1 MRPGRQS
8 PIRLLAGA
16 LLASTLA
23 WSPTEGASP
32 LFEDD
37 EVIDLTLTGPFG
49 SLLETKQNPTY
60 LPFRLETG
68 ETSLPVEIR
77 VRGHSRLRVCDFPPL
92 RLRLP
97 PGAGQRGMFGG
108 QDHLKLVTH
117 CHDHDR
123 AEQDL
128 LEEYAAYRIFN
139 ATTPLSNRVRLL
151 RVRYVDSEG
160 VSGEEPA
167 ARYAFLLEPRSEFT
181 ARTGSRTVELD
192 GFPRNRHDR
201 EHAALMYV
209 LQYLIANTDWML
221 LKADY
226 DEECCHNADLFE
238 RDSRILF
245 VPYDF
250 DLSGLV
256 NARYAHPE
264 PRLRIRRVTQRR
276 YRGLC
281 TDRSYLA
288 NALAEVVSKRG
299 QILGVVQT
307 LPGYGL
313 RNVKRTRRY
322 LEDFFEDAADADRLL
337 RSFERR
343 CLERY

>member
-1 MRPGRQS
+1 MKAGRQS

-16 LLASTLA
+16 VLASILS
-23 WSPTEGASP
+23 WSPPGGASP

-49 SLLETKQNPTY
+49 SLLETTQSPAY

-68 ETSLPVEIR
+68 EASLPVEIR
-77 VRGHSRLRVCDFPPL
+77 VRGHSRLRICDFPPL
-92 RLRLP
+92 RLKLP
-97 PGAGQRGMFGG
+97 PGAGRQGIFGG
-108 QDHLKLVTH
+108 HDRLKLVTH

-128 LEEYAAYRIFN
+128 LEEYAAYRILN
-139 ATTPLSNRVRLL
+139 AATPLSYRVRLL
-151 RVRYVDSEG
+151 RVRYRDSG
-160 VSGEEPA
+160 SVNGEEPT
-167 ARYAFLLEPRSEFT
+167 ARYAFLLEPRAEFA
-181 ARTGSRTVELD
+181 ARTGAKQVKLA
-192 GFPRNRHDR
+192 GFPKERHDR
-201 EHAALMYV
+201 EHAALVYV

-226 DEECCHNADLFE
+226 DDACCHNADLFE
-238 RDSRILF
+238 RGSNVFF

-256 NARYAHPE
+256 NARYAHPD
-264 PRLRIRRVTQRR
+264 PRLRIGRVTQRR
-276 YRGLC
+276 YRGMC
-281 TDRSYLA
+281 TEREHLSK
-288 NALAEVVSKRG
+288 ALAKVVSRREQILEVVR
-299 QILGVVQT
+299 T
-307 LPGYGL
+307 LPGYEP
-313 RNVKRTRRY
+313 RNARRAERY
-322 LEDFFEDAADADRLL
+322 LEDFFEDAADEERLL

>member
-1 MRPGRQS
+1 M
-8 PIRLLAGA
+8 
-16 LLASTLA
+16 
-23 WSPTEGASP
+23 
-32 LFEDD
+32 FEDD

-49 SLLETKQNPTY
+49 ALLETKQNPAY

-77 VRGHSRLRVCDFPPL
+77 VRGHSRLRICDFPPL
-92 RLRLP
+92 RLRFP
-97 PGAGQRGMFGG
+97 PDAGRQGIFGG
-108 QDHLKLVTH
+108 HDRLKLVTH

-128 LEEYAAYRIFN
+128 LEEYSAYRIFN
-139 ATTPLSNRVRLL
+139 AATPLSYRVRLL
-151 RVRYVDSEG
+151 RVRYRDSEAANG
-160 VSGEEPA
+160 IEPT
-167 ARYAFLLEPRSEFT
+167 ARYAFLLEPRPEFA
-181 ARTGSRTVELD
+181 ARTTAKQVELA
-192 GFPRNRHDR
+192 GFPKERHDR

-226 DEECCHNADLFE
+226 DDACCHNADLFE
-238 RDSRILF
+238 RGSKIFF

-250 DLSGLV
+250 DLVGLV
-256 NARYAHPE
+256 NARYAHPD

-281 TDRSYLA
+281 TDREYLST
-288 NALAEVVSKRG
+288 ALARVVSRRE
-299 QILGVVQT
+299 QILDAVRT
-307 LPGYGL
+307 LPDHEP
-313 RNVKRTRRY
+313 RNARRAERF
-322 LEDFFEDAADADRLL
+322 LGDFFEDAADAERLL